1 LTVEDRVV
9 SGASG
14 AAPAPEGGVARLLV
28 SARRI
33 SPDTWA
39 MIAIAAAVVV
49 ANLPYLVG
57 LFDPNPLGPRSGL
70 LSAISA
76 GSIRGQPTLDPNN
89 GFISQALSHRAMID
103 LVHLHLPWWNPY
115 EATGAPLAGELQSA
129 ALFPPTLLT
138 LLSNGQL
145 YEHMLLELLAGIST
159 YLLLRRLSLGRWAC
173 VAGAILFALNG
184 TFAWFSHATVNPVAF
199 LPMLLLGIER
209 AYAASV
215 AGDRGGWWLIAV
227 AGALSFYAGFPEV
240 AYIDTLLAVCWFAW
254 RCGCVGRQRVWGFA
268 GKAAIGGAVGTALSA
283 PLLIASIDYLNHAD
297 LGFHGTTVFAS
308 RHIVAQGL
316 PQLLLPYVYGPIY
329 GFADPKLSLTSI
341 WGNVGGYLS
350 TSLLLFAL
358 LGVFSKGRRVLR
370 VILLAWIVLV
380 VARIYGQPPVLGDV
394 LGLLPGMSRVAF
406 FRYASASLELPVAI
420 LAALGID
427 QLLGAPPQRR
437 RVVWAA
443 LAALAVVA
451 LAALTARPL
460 ANQLGSTF
468 RHRPYFAGA
477 IVWGAAVVIAG
488 AAAALVRN
496 PRSRGVLVALVVA
509 VDAVALFMVTEFAAP
524 RKATVDLAPATF
536 LQQHLGTSRF
546 FTLGPLQPN
555 YGSYFGISSLNINDI
570 PIPQNFADYVHARLD
585 QTVDPTVFVG
595 NLGGGRSPF
604 APSPAQQLIRNLAA
618 YRQAG
623 VAYVLTPAGQRL
635 PQSAGTFQ
643 LVYRTPSTWIYHLA
657 GAAPYFSTT
666 GSRCRTTPDG
676 RDAVRLSCPAPTVLV
691 RRETD
696 FPGWS
701 ARVDG
706 HSVAVG
712 RADGLFQAVAVGA
725 GEHRVTFG
733 YAPPNILWGA
743 LAFLAGC
750 LALLATAV
758 RRLPAFKA

>member
-14 AAPAPEGGVARLLV
+14 AAPAPEGGIARLIA

-57 LFDPNPLGPRSGL
+57 LFDPNPLGPRASL
-70 LSAISA
+70 VSASVP
-76 GSIRGQPTLDPNN
+76 GPVGGQPTIDPNN
-89 GFISQALSHRAMID
+89 GFVSQALGHRAALD
-103 LVHLHLPWWNPY
+103 LLHLHLPWWNPY
-115 EATGAPLAGELQSA
+115 EGTGAPLAGEMQSA
-129 ALFPPTLLT
+129 ALFPPTLL
-138 LLSNGQL
+138 LALSNGQIF
-145 YEHMLLELLAGIST
+145 ERVLLEIVAGIAT
-159 YLLLRRLSLGRWAC
+159 YLLLRRLSLNRWAC
-173 VAGAILFALNG
+173 LAGAAAFALNG
-184 TFAWFSHATVNPVAF
+184 TFAWFAHAPINPVAF
-199 LPMLLLGIER
+199 LPLLLLGIER
-209 AYAASV
+209 AYAAAKAS
-215 AGDRGGWWLIAV
+215 DRSGWRLIAV
-227 AGALSFYAGFPEV
+227 AGALSFYAGFPET
-240 AYIDTLLAVCWFAW
+240 AYIDTLLAVVWFGW
-254 RCGCVGRQRVWGFA
+254 RLGCLERGRRSALIVKA
-268 GKAAIGGAVGTALSA
+268 GLGAAVGVLLAA
-283 PLLIASIDYLNHAD
+283 PLMIAGLDYLGHSD
-297 LGFHGTTVFAS
+297 LGLHAS
-308 RHIVAQGL
+308 TLLGSAHFPPQAL
-316 PQLLLPYVYGPIY
+316 PQLLLPYIYGPIFDFP
-329 GFADPKLSLTSI
+329 GPQGQLAGLWSI
-341 WGNVGGYLS
+341 VGGYLS
-350 TSLLLFAL
+350 TSLLL
-358 LGVFSKGRRVLR
+358 
-370 VILLAWIVLV
+370 LA
-380 VARIYGQPPVLGDV
+380 V
-394 LGLLPGMSRVAF
+394 LGLCARGRRGLRIVLAVWTVLVFARMYGQIPLLGHALGWLPGMAHIAF
-406 FRYASASLELPVAI
+406 FRYATPALELPLII

-427 QLLGAPPQRR
+427 DLLRIPEHRR
-437 RVVWAA
+437 RAVWAG
-443 LAALAVVA
+443 LAMLAIVA
-451 LAALTARPL
+451 LAALGARSL
-460 ANQLGSTF
+460 ADQLGP
-468 RHRPYFAGA
+468 HYAKRPYFATA
-477 IVWGAAVVIAG
+477 VAWGAAIVIAVTAIASISGVRRRG
-488 AAAALVRN
+488 ALLAAV
-496 PRSRGVLVALVVA
+496 VAL
-509 VDAVALFMVTEFAAP
+509 DALALFMAAELSAP
-524 RKATVDLAPATF
+524 RSVVVDSAPAAI
-536 LQQHLGTSRF
+536 LRGHLGNARF

-570 PIPQNFADYVHARLD
+570 PIPQSFADYVHARLD
-585 QTVDPTVFVG
+585 QTVNPTVFVG
-595 NLGGGRSPF
+595 NLGGARSPF

-623 VAYVLTPAGQRL
+623 VAYVLTAAGQRL